1 MLSKKK
7 KRFDKNK
14 RLILLHLCLSF
25 LVFQCQISGTLT
37 GLTSQHT
44 LLNHSGAVEDGPQL
58 NTCPCSHTNGLNK
71 DSSSDRLCSSDRPRG
86 GRGGRGQPSPFV
98 FFAKCHSSQ
107 FPVLSVFSTSFFV
120 KTSQIRLTVEI
131 NERMHS
137 KNTH

>member
-37 GLTSQHT
+37 GLSSQHT

-58 NTCPCSHTNGLNK
+58 NTCPCSHTNRLNK

-86 GRGGRGQPSPFV
+86 GRGGEGSAQSICLLCKV
-98 FFAKCHSSQ
+98 SQ
-107 FPVLSVFSTSFFV
+107 FPVSRAVGLQHLFFV
-120 KTSQIRLTVEI
+120 KTSQIRLTIKI
-131 NERMHS
+131 NKRMHS